1 MITALYASLLMLL
14 IIWLTVKVIKQ
25 RQSGKIA
32 YADGGVKELQIARS
46 AHGNASETIPITLV
60 LMILLELNG
69 GNIYLLHLCGV
80 ALLLGRILH
89 GTGILNENFGN
100 RKKGMVL
107 TFISQ
112 IILVVGNL
120 IYLPFDKIFG

>member
-14 IIWLTVKVIKQ
+14 LMWLTVQVIKQ
-25 RQSGKIA
+25 RRTGKIA

-46 AHGNASETIPITLV
+46 AHGNATETIPISLI

-69 GNIYLLHLCGV
+69 GNIYLLHVCGLV
-80 ALLLGRILH
+80 LLIGRILH
-89 GTGILNENFGN
+89 GTGILNENFDN
-100 RKKGMVL
+100 RKRGMVL
-107 TFISQ
+107 TFVSQ
-112 IILVVGNL
+112 VLLIAGNL